1 MSKAADLSIY
11 LEHIVWLS
19 NVVLVEIVW
28 KPPEGFPEKI
38 GYVVGKSSQIF
49 VSLIDIFF
57 ISWDGFTNYLAH
69 FTGDTLPV

>member
-11 LEHIVWLS
+11 LEHTVWLS

-49 VSLIDIFF
+49 FLIDIFF